1 MEEQNWYDYFLEN
14 LYDLFPKKAQ
24 LTQELMDLLCL
35 EREAVY
41 RRLRKDVILHA
52 HEIVK
57 IVTTWSI
64 SLDEIIGINSG
75 KVPFQMQALNY
86 LNPTKKEFSNLQ
98 KRVKALDIVKADP
111 QSEYMEVC
119 NRFPRPLSIGFLTVY
134 RFGIFNW
141 AYQYNLDEISKQFSK
156 IIIPD
161 KIYQEFLTYK
171 KSVVAIKNSHF
182 IIDPNM
188 FEYCVH
194 SIKYFH
200 SILLVSDEEKEF
212 LRKELHALLDYMLEI
227 ADRGYYPETHNKV
240 NLYLSKISIDSNYSY
255 IYSEKLKACRIH
267 AFGQYDISSNNLD
280 MITNFKTWMNMKKR
294 SSIQISETNEK
305 HRIEFFAKQ
314 RTVVDSL
321 L

>member
-41 RRLRKDVILHA
+41 RRLRKDVIFHA
-52 HEIVK
+52 HEVVK
-57 IVTTWSI
+57 IVTTWNI

-75 KVPFQMQALNY
+75 KIPFQMQALNY
-86 LNPTKKEFSNLQ
+86 LNPSKKEYANLQ

-111 QSEYMEVC
+111 SAEYMEVC

-141 AYQYNLDEISKQFSK
+141 AYQYNLDEVSKQFSK
-156 IIIPD
+156 IILPE
-161 KIYQEFLTYK
+161 KIYQEFIAYK
-171 KSVVAIKNSHF
+171 KSIVCVKNSHF
-182 IIDPNM
+182 IIDPNV
-188 FEYCVH
+188 FEYFVH

-200 SILLVSDEEKEF
+200 SILLVSDEEQEQLKV
-212 LRKELHALLDYMLEI
+212 ELHAFLDYLMEI
-227 ADRGYYPETHNKV
+227 AMKGYYPETQNKV
-240 NLYLSKISIDSNYSY
+240 HLYLSKISIDSNYSY
-255 IYSEKLKACRIH
+255 LYSDKLKACRIH
-267 AFGQYDISSNNLD
+267 AFGQHDISSSNSE
-280 MITNFKTWMNMKKR
+280 MITNFKTWMNLKKR

-305 HRIEFFAKQ
+305 HRIEFFNQQ
-314 RTVVDSL
+314 RAIIDSL
-321 L
+321 

>member
-41 RRLRKDVILHA
+41 RRLRKDVIFHA

-57 IVTTWSI
+57 IVTTWNI

-75 KVPFQMQALNY
+75 KVPFQMQALHY
-86 LNPTKKEFSNLQ
+86 LNPSKKEYANLQ
-98 KRVKALDIVKADP
+98 KRVKAVDLIKGDP
-111 QSEYMEVC
+111 TSEYMEVC
-119 NRFPRPLSIGFLTVY
+119 NRFPRPLSIGFLNVY

-141 AYQYNLDEISKQFSK
+141 SYQYNIDEITRQFSK

-161 KIYQEFLTYK
+161 KIYQEFINYK
-171 KSVVAIKNSHF
+171 KSIVCVKNSHF
-182 IIDPNM
+182 IIDPHL

-200 SILLVSDEEKEF
+200 SILLITNEERELLKE
-212 LRKELHALLDYMLEI
+212 ELHAFLNYLQEI
-227 ADRGYYPETHNKV
+227 ATRGCYPETQNKV

-255 IYSEKLKACRIH
+255 IYSERLKACRIH
-267 AFGQYDISSNNLD
+267 AFGLHDISSSNSE
-280 MITNFKTWMNMKKR
+280 MITNFRTWMNLKKR

-305 HRIEFFAKQ
+305 QRIEFFAAQ
-314 RTVVDSL
+314 RAIVDSL
-321 L
+321 

>member
-41 RRLRKDVILHA
+41 RRLRKDVIFHA

-57 IVTTWSI
+57 IVSTWNI
-64 SLDEIIGINSG
+64 SLDETIGINSG
-75 KVPFQMQALNY
+75 KVPFQMQSLNY
-86 LNPTKKEFSNLQ
+86 LNPTKKEFANLQ
-98 KRVKALDIVKADP
+98 KRVKALDLLKGDP
-111 QSEYMEVC
+111 HSEYMEVC
-119 NRFPRPLSIGFLTVY
+119 NRLPRPFSIGFLNVY

-141 AYQYNLDEISKQFSK
+141 SYQYNLDEVARQFSK

-161 KIYQEFLTYK
+161 KIYQEFVNYK
-171 KSVVAIKNSHF
+171 KSVVCIKNSHF

-188 FEYCVH
+188 FEYYVH

-200 SILLVSDEEKEF
+200 SILLVTDEEKNLLKE
-212 LRKELHALLDYMLEI
+212 ELHALLNYMQEI
-227 ADRGYYPETHNKV
+227 ADRGCFPESHNKV

-255 IYSEKLKACRIH
+255 LYSEKMKACRIH
-267 AFGQYDISSNNLD
+267 AFGQFDISSSNSE
-280 MITNFKTWMNMKKR
+280 MITNFKKWMNLKKR

-305 HRIEFFAKQ
+305 QRIEFFAKQ
-314 RTVVDSL
+314 RTIIDSL
-321 L
+321 

>member
-41 RRLRKDVILHA
+41 RRLRKDVIFHA

-57 IVTTWSI
+57 IVTTWNI

-75 KVPFQMQALNY
+75 KIPFQMQALNY
-86 LNPTKKEFSNLQ
+86 LNPSKKEYANLQ
-98 KRVKALDIVKADP
+98 KRVRVLDFMKTDP
-111 QSEYMEVC
+111 TSEYMEVC

-141 AYQYNLDEISKQFSK
+141 AYQYNLDEVSKQFSK

-171 KSVVAIKNSHF
+171 KSIVCAKNSHF
-182 IIDPNM
+182 IMDPNL
-188 FEYCVH
+188 FEYSVH
-194 SIKYFH
+194 SINYFH
-200 SILLVSDEEKEF
+200 SILLVTDEEKKLLKE
-212 LRKELHALLDYMLEI
+212 ELHALLDYMQEI
-227 ADRGYYPETHNKV
+227 ANRGCYPESGNKV
-240 NLYLSKISIDSNYSY
+240 HLYLSKISIDSNYSY

-267 AFGQYDISSNNLD
+267 AFGQHDISSSNSD
-280 MITNFKTWMNMKKR
+280 MITDFRKWMNLKKR
-294 SSIQISETNEK
+294 TSIQISETNEK
-305 HRIEFFAKQ
+305 QRIEFFAQQ
-314 RTVVDSL
+314 RVIVDSL
-321 L
+321 